1 MGTLIVRAIVLLS
14 LPLVV
19 FFGGAYLMQRLSDPS
34 QLRETIQKEKH
45 LKGLGLRCTGYDL
58 AAVKTYWGALK
69 DGEALDAERR
79 MLEIDL
85 VFPFFYGAAFAVA
98 LLFAWATLGRPFHP
112 VWILAPLFIEVVAD
126 WIENLIQ
133 LSQLKLV
140 TAGAALQP
148 GWIQIASIATILKV
162 WLFCASYFLV
172 VGLVGWMVFSNWPR
186 STAR

>member
-14 LPLVV
+14 LPLIV
-19 FFGGAYLMQRLSDPS
+19 FVLGGDLMLRLSDPGK
-34 QLRETIQKEKH
+34 LRDKIQAEKH
-45 LKGLGLRCTGYDL
+45 LKGLGLRINGYDL

-126 WIENLIQ
+126 WTENLIQ
-133 LSQLKLV
+133 LSQLKLFN
-140 TAGAALQP
+140 AGAALQP
-148 GWIQIASIATILKV
+148 GSIQIASIATILKV
-162 WLFCASYFLV
+162 WLFCVSYFLV
-172 VGLVGWMVFSNWPR
+172 MGLVGWMIFNNWPR
-186 STAR
+186 SPAR